1 MTHNDAACFPDM
13 QFDIKEVLAASNRV
27 VVRGEVSGTP
37 SGDFFGLSH
46 TRARFPRYGS
56 PPSGGSHRDGGSRLR
71 RRALDDQ
78 TG

>member
-37 SGDFFGLSH
+37 SGDFFGGAPH
-46 TRARFPRYGS
+46 RFSRF
-56 PPSGGSHRDGGSRLR
+56 GGATEL
-71 RRALDDQ
+71 LL
-78 TG
+78 